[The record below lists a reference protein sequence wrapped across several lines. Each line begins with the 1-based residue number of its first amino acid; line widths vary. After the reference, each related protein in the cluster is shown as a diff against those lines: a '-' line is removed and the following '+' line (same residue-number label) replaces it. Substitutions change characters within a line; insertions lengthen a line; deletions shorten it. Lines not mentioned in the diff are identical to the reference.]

1 MIKISGYGEVKS
13 KVFSGG
19 EVHVNIPRVGV
30 LSCLDSVD
38 AIAIL
43 KSSEDIMELLMVVS
57 SLKHS
62 GFELAE
68 LYLPYVPYA
77 RQDRVCAGGD
87 AFGLK
92 VFAGLINNLGFNS
105 VVVDDPHSDMV
116 FGLIENCIV
125 HEQHT
130 LLKDYVPKGDIICA
144 PDGGSLKKAFKLAQT
159 LGTELITAEKVRC
172 TSTGNILTTKVH
184 CDTLAGK
191 EVTIVD
197 DICDGGMTFIKL
209 AEALYEKGAEEV
221 SLVVTHGI
229 FSKGK
234 QVLHNAGI
242 KQVSAYH
249 DWTEDF

>member
-1 MIKISGYGEVKS
+1 MIIVSGYGEVKS

-19 EVHVNIPRVGV
+19 EVHVNIRG
-30 LSCLDSVD
+30 LSRGDSVD
-38 AIAIL
+38 IVAEL
-43 KSSEDIMELLMVVS
+43 KSSEDIMGLLMVVS

-62 GFELAE
+62 GFELEE
-68 LYLPYVPYA
+68 LYLPYVPYS
-77 RQDRVCAGGD
+77 RQDRVCSVGD

-105 VVVDDPHSDMV
+105 VLVDDPHSDMV
-116 FGLIENCIV
+116 FGLIENCV
-125 HEQHT
+125 TQEQHT
-130 LLKDYVPKGDIICA
+130 LLVEYVQEGSIICA
-144 PDGGSLKKAFKLAQT
+144 PDGGSLKKAFKMAQILET
-159 LGTELITAEKVRC
+159 NLITAEKVRC

-184 CDTLAGK
+184 CGTLEGK
-191 EVTIVD
+191 RVTIVD